1 MDKQA
6 NGIVGRLALIA
17 LLAIACASLAPLAVA
32 AKRIPGEGDIAPDF
46 LGRGV
51 DGRVVKVSTYLG
63 KVVVLSFWASWCP
76 PCRKELPVLG
86 NIQKVGKGEIQV
98 IAVNIESDGVFHS
111 AAKILLPLNLLLA
124 NDTGERAFGSY
135 GAKGIP
141 HLVLIGRDGRIVK
154 VWTGYGEGELPEL
167 AADLNAA
174 LAVGRDPVVPPEAPA
189 Q

>member
-1 MDKQA
+1 MNTPA
-6 NGIVGRLALIA
+6 NGGFARLALIA

-32 AKRIPGEGDIAPDF
+32 AKRIPGEGDVAPDF

-51 DGRVVKVSTYLG
+51 DRHVVKVSAYLG
-63 KVVVLSFWASWCP
+63 KVVVLSFWATWCP

-98 IAVNIESDGVFHS
+98 IAVNIESESVFHS
-111 AAKILLPLNLLLA
+111 AAKVLLPLNLLLA
-124 NDTGERAFGSY
+124 NDTDERAFGSY
-135 GAKGIP
+135 GGKGIP

-174 LAVGRDPVVPPEAPA
+174 LAVGRDPGVPPDAPV